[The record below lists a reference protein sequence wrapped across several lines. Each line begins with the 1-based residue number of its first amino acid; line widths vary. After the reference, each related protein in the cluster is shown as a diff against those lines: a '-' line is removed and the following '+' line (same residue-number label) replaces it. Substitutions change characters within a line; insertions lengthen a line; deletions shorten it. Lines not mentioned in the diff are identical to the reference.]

1 MRSGTYEILMGGAM
15 RHYNRTGLKLGLIIA
30 ALMVTACGS
39 NDSTSPQG
47 APGVVATPQPPTVMT
62 TALYQADAN
71 VPLSDDFR
79 LEAKGSPPL
88 TWELAGGALPSGIAL
103 QASGAL
109 VGVPTQEGQFRF
121 TARVT
126 GPGGSA
132 HREFSLTILGRT
144 HRVSVVSATSTSNP
158 LGEANGP
165 SGEHARSFDPG
176 ISGTGRFVVF
186 DSLAG
191 NLVPGINTQ
200 GIRQVYLHDRQTGMT
215 ELISV
220 DSAGIPGNDASFVA
234 AVTDDGNVVV
244 FDSFASNLVS
254 NDTNSARDVFLRD
267 RKAGTTQRISQF
279 VNGTQGTCTAPNP
292 LDCNSSDPAIS
303 ADGSIV
309 VFSSFSQLTVEDS
322 DTMHDVFVLDRTG
335 PSPSLKRISRGVNGT
350 PSNGLSG
357 SPAVSADGRFVAF
370 SSEATNLIP
379 GDTSDPYS
387 DIFVFDVH
395 ADTLRKASVIAGG
408 VAPDGASFGPSIS
421 GDGRFVA
428 FWSEASNLLSDGN
441 GVSDIFVADMQD
453 VPASL
458 KMVVNL
464 QEQQGNGES
473 RFPSISRDGRIIAFD
488 SLATNLDPTPGNGVR
503 DILVLDRSCSS
514 TFNAGLC
521 TLERVSKA
529 SNESPSNNESR
540 FPALSGDGRFV
551 VFYSDATNLVTAG
564 DNNGYRD
571 AFVRR
576 R

>member
-1 MRSGTYEILMGGAM
+1 MR
-15 RHYNRTGLKLGLIIA
+15 RYNQTSLKLGLITA
-30 ALMVTACGS
+30 ALLVTACGS

-47 APGVVATPQPPTVMT
+47 APGVVATPTPPTVMT

-79 LEAKGSPPL
+79 LEAKGSEPL
-88 TWELAGGALPSGIAL
+88 TWQLAGGALPSGIAL
-103 QASGAL
+103 EASGAL

-126 GPGGSA
+126 GPGGTA
-132 HREFSLTILGRT
+132 HQEFSLTILGRT
-144 HRVSVVSATSTSNP
+144 HRVSVVSATATSTP

-165 SGEHARSFDPG
+165 SGEHARSLDPG

-186 DSLAG
+186 DSLAT
-191 NLVPGINTQ
+191 NLVPGINPQ
-200 GIRQVYLHDRQTGMT
+200 GIRQVYLHDRQTGAT

-220 DSAGIPGNDASFVA
+220 DSARNPGNDASFVA
-234 AVTDDGNVVV
+234 AVSDDGNVVV
-244 FDSFASNLVS
+244 FDSFASNLVP
-254 NDTNSARDVFLRD
+254 NDTNNARDVFLRD
-267 RKAGTTQRISQF
+267 RQAGTTQRISQF
-279 VNGTQGTCTAPNP
+279 VNGAQGICTAANP

-309 VFSSFSQLTVEDS
+309 VFASFSQLTGDDS
-322 DTMHDVFVLDRTG
+322 DTAHDVFLFDRTG
-335 PSPSLKRISRGVNGT
+335 PSLKRISAGINGT
-350 PSNGLSG
+350 TPNGLSG
-357 SPAVSADGRFVAF
+357 SPAVSANGRFVAF

-379 GDTSDPYS
+379 GDTSDEYS
-387 DIFVFDVH
+387 DIFVFDVQGG
-395 ADTLRKASVIAGG
+395 TLRKASMIAGG
-408 VAPDGASFGPSIS
+408 VAPDGPSYGPSIS

-441 GVSDIFVADMQD
+441 GVSDVFVADMQD

-464 QEQQGNGES
+464 QQQQGNEAS

-488 SLATNLDPTPGNGVR
+488 SLATNLDPTPGNSVR
-503 DILVLDRSCSS
+503 DILVLDRSCSP
-514 TFNAGLC
+514 TFNAGPC
-521 TLERVSKA
+521 TMERASKA
-529 SNESPSNNESR
+529 SDESPSNNESR
-540 FPALSGDGRFV
+540 YPALSGDGRFV